1 VSDLQPI
8 RKIVREA
15 YAASESVFRHFPD
28 RLLGEDLVRAYETR
42 VAATDVE
49 LTPAAI
55 RAVVRQLGG
64 GEGRAQVAVGTRALA
79 GELGVAVRTVQRWQK
94 EGGEARSVARST
106 PGLRISVRGIA
117 NEVQRAANARAFR
130 ERVQEQ
136 GLDVG
141 ACRVMVLVYNED
153 RARPRS
159 IGNMHI
165 VGTSEGLI
173 DALDALEDGN
183 TAAAAEAFGN
193 AWLGTYGIDVD
204 AEVTDV
210 VGAFAFGV

>member
-1 VSDLQPI
+1 MSD
-8 RKIVREA
+8 
-15 YAASESVFRHFPD
+15 
-28 RLLGEDLVRAYETR
+28 LGEDLARAYEAR

-55 RAVVRQLGG
+55 RAVVQALGG
-64 GEGRAQVAVGTRALA
+64 GEGRAQVAAGNKELA
-79 GELGVAVRTVQRWQK
+79 GQLGISVRTVQRWQK

-106 PGLRISVRGIA
+106 PGLRISVQGIA
-117 NEVQRAANARAFR
+117 NEQQRAGNARAFR

-153 RARPRS
+153 RARPRNV
-159 IGNMHI
+159 GPQHI
-165 VGTSEGLI
+165 DGANEGLI
-173 DALDALEDGN
+173 DALDALEDGDTN
-183 TAAAAEAFGN
+183 AAAEAFGD

-204 AEVTDV
+204 ASVTDV
-210 VGAFAFGV
+210 VGTFSAAF

>member
-1 VSDLQPI
+1 VSD
-8 RKIVREA
+8 
-15 YAASESVFRHFPD
+15 
-28 RLLGEDLVRAYETR
+28 LGEDLARAYEAR
-42 VAATDVE
+42 VAAADVE

-55 RAVVRQLGG
+55 RAVVRDLGG
-64 GEGRAQVAVGTRALA
+64 GEGRAQVAAGNKALA
-79 GELGVAVRTVQRWQK
+79 GQLGVSMRTVQRWQK

-106 PGLRISVRGIA
+106 PGLRISVRSIA
-117 NEVQRAANARAFR
+117 SAQQRAANARAFR

-153 RARPRS
+153 RARPRNV
-159 IGNMHI
+159 GPQHI
-165 VGTSEGLI
+165 DGANEGLI
-173 DALDALEDGN
+173 DALDALEDGDI
-183 TAAAAEAFGN
+183 AAAAEAFGN

-210 VGAFAFGV
+210 VSTFQLGR

>member
-1 VSDLQPI
+1 MSD
-8 RKIVREA
+8 
-15 YAASESVFRHFPD
+15 
-28 RLLGEDLVRAYETR
+28 LGEDLARAYEAR
-42 VAATDVE
+42 VAAADVE

-64 GEGRAQVAVGTRALA
+64 GEGRAQVAAGTRALA

-117 NEVQRAANARAFR
+117 TAVQRAANARAFR
-130 ERVQEQ
+130 ERVMAQ

-141 ACRVMVLVYNED
+141 PCRVMVLVYNED
-153 RARPRS
+153 RARPRNV
-159 IGNMHI
+159 GPQHI
-165 VGTSEGLI
+165 NGANEGLI
-173 DALDALEDGN
+173 DALDALEDGD
-183 TAAAAEAFGN
+183 TAAAAEAFGD

-204 AEVTDV
+204 ASVTDV
-210 VGAFAFGV
+210 VGTFALIL

>member
-1 VSDLQPI
+1 MAD
-8 RKIVREA
+8 
-15 YAASESVFRHFPD
+15 
-28 RLLGEDLVRAYETR
+28 LGEDLARAYEAR
-42 VAATDVE
+42 VAAADVE

-64 GEGRAQVAVGTRALA
+64 GEGRAQVAAGTRALA

-106 PGLRISVRGIA
+106 PGLRISVQGIA
-117 NEVQRAANARAFR
+117 TAQQRQANARAFR
-130 ERVQEQ
+130 ERVMEQ

-153 RARPRS
+153 RARPRNV
-159 IGNMHI
+159 GPQHI
-165 VGTSEGLI
+165 DGANEGLI
-173 DALDALEDGN
+173 DALDALEDGD

-193 AWLGTYGIDVD
+193 AWLETYGMEVD
-204 AEVTDV
+204 ASVTDV
-210 VGAFAFGV
+210 VGTFALGV

>member
-1 VSDLQPI
+1 MSD
-8 RKIVREA
+8 
-15 YAASESVFRHFPD
+15 
-28 RLLGEDLVRAYETR
+28 LGEDLTRAYEAR
-42 VAATDVE
+42 VAAANVE

-55 RAVVRQLGG
+55 RAVVRELGG
-64 GEGRAQVAVGTRALA
+64 GEGRAQVAAGNKELA
-79 GELGVAVRTVQRWQK
+79 GQLGISVRTVQRWQK

-117 NEVQRAANARAFR
+117 TEQQRAANARAFR

-136 GLDVG
+136 GLDMG

-153 RARPRS
+153 RARPRNV
-159 IGNMHI
+159 GPQHI
-165 VGTSEGLI
+165 DGANEGLI
-173 DALDALEDGN
+173 DALDALEDGD

-193 AWLGTYGIDVD
+193 AWLGTYGIDVN

-210 VGAFAFGV
+210 VGTFSASL

>member
-1 VSDLQPI
+1 MSD
-8 RKIVREA
+8 
-15 YAASESVFRHFPD
+15 
-28 RLLGEDLVRAYETR
+28 LGEDLARAYEAR
-42 VAATDVE
+42 VTATDVE

-55 RAVVRQLGG
+55 RSVVRELGG
-64 GEGRAQVAVGTRALA
+64 GEGRAQVAAGNKQLA
-79 GELGVAVRTVQRWQK
+79 GQLGISIRTVQRWQK

-106 PGLRISVRGIA
+106 PGLRISVQGIA
-117 NEVQRAANARAFR
+117 NEQQRAGNARAFR

-153 RARPRS
+153 RARPRNV
-159 IGNMHI
+159 GPQHI
-165 VGTSEGLI
+165 DGANEGLI
-173 DALDALEDGN
+173 DALDALEEGD

-210 VGAFAFGV
+210 VGAFSVSF